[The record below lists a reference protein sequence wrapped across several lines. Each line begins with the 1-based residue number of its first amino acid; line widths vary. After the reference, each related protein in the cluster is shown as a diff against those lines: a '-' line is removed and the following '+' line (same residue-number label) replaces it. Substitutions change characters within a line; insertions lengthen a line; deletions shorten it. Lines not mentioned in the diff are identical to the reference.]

1 MITELEIKENLQFLG
16 GLKEIIG
23 IGGGKQ
29 NFCIYQFYTFY
40 TFYTLAE
47 IFGFGW

>member
-16 GLKEIIG
+16 ELKEITG
-23 IGGGKQ
+23 IGRRGTK
-29 NFCIYQFYTFY
+29 FCIYQFYTFY